1 MAEVKKEIMYNG
13 NKYVLETEDNYV
25 FEKPIESKR
34 TYKYEKD
41 HSHDISYENELSNDP
56 VNSPNHY
63 KQGNRETIEV
73 IKDYMTKDEFTGYL
87 KGNIIKYV
95 GRFRF
100 KGKPLQD
107 LKKANWY
114 LTKLIEETELWGK

>member
-1 MAEVKKEIMYNG
+1 ME
-13 NKYVLETEDNYV
+13 ED
-25 FEKPIESKR
+25 KSIPMWKR